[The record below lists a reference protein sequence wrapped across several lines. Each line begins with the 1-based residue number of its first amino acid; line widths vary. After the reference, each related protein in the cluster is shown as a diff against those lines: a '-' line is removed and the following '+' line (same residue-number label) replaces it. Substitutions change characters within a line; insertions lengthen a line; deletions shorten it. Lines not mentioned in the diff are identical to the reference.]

1 MFEAR
6 LIQGSLLKKI
16 VEAIREL
23 VSDANLDCSESG
35 ISMQAMDSS
44 HVSLCSLK
52 LRSDGFDHFRCDV
65 KLTLGLSMANI
76 SKILKCA
83 GNEDIVTLKA
93 EDSADT
99 LTMMFESPNQDR
111 ISDFE
116 LKLMDIDSEH
126 LGIPKT
132 EYNCT
137 IQQMPSMEF
146 ARIVKDLSVIGETCT
161 IACDKEGVKFSVAGD
176 LGKGNIMLR
185 NNTSVEKE
193 EDKVM
198 VTMEEPVTLMFAL
211 RYLSHFTKA
220 TPLGPTVTI
229 SMTADNPVVVEY
241 PISTFGYVRYYLAP
255 KIDEDDE

>member
-16 VEAIREL
+16 VESIREL
-23 VSDANLDCSESG
+23 VTDANLDCSESG

-44 HVSLCSLK
+44 HVSLCALK
-52 LRSDGFDHFRCDV
+52 LRNDGFDHFRCDRS
-65 KLTLGLSMANI
+65 LSLGLSMANI
-76 SKILKCA
+76 SKLLKCA
-83 GNEDIVTLKA
+83 GNEDTVTLKA

-99 LTMMFESPNQDR
+99 LTMMFESPSQDR

-137 IQQMPSMEF
+137 IQMPSAEF
-146 ARIVKDLSVIGETCT
+146 ARIVKDMSVIGETCT

-185 NNTSVEKE
+185 NNTSVDKE
-193 EDKVM
+193 EDRVT

-211 RYLSHFTKA
+211 RYLLLFTKA

-229 SMTADNPVVVEY
+229 SMTLDNPVVIEY
-241 PISTFGYVRYYLAP
+241 PIDTFGFVRYYLAP
-255 KIDEDDE
+255 KIDDEDD